1 MGFLDLFRP
10 KWKHSDPNIR
20 LEAIKDLSADDD
32 LPRLVQVARH
42 DRDVRIRRIAIK
54 KIDDP
59 DLLLEVAQA
68 EPDEDLR
75 RDAIE
80 KAAERML
87 SVALQAD
94 GAAEAADAIARIKT
108 GDAARDERT
117 LTEIVC
123 RARLS
128 EARHLAFERLREPR
142 SFAEV
147 VRRGSDSDL
156 RSSAIDKL
164 RDEEQ
169 LADLLMANLT
179 KELPKEL
186 SLRALDRVKS
196 RDLLAELAQK
206 GRSKA
211 LRTLAREKLGLSV
224 VPDEKAAPVRGKAAP
239 AAGDGKAKAK
249 PAAAPGA
256 DRREQLC
263 QRLEIAAKS
272 DDPSDYSDSD
282 DVIAAARAEWRGVPG
297 DAPAAMNKRFE
308 RAVNRLQQR
317 RDAFVKRPVAKD
329 APALVPVA
337 SPVVVKEPRE
347 AAKAPRQPSADDNA
361 PRTRKEE
368 DSPAAASEA
377 AEPAKPAAPP
387 ELSEAEKAERAARA
401 ALREKRE
408 AERKAREAEQAERI
422 QKEAE
427 RRAEDDRRRQ
437 EEQGRNLA
445 RVVAE
450 CEKLERLATA
460 ENLKVKQAEQVLK
473 AAHEVMVSAN
483 PLPRESG
490 PTTRKRYD
498 AARAAVVIRLN
509 DLRDKEEWQRFA
521 NIPKLEELCLQME
534 ALWAEVEKRGAE
546 LENDV
551 VLDVLKALQTEWK
564 KVGPAPKEKS
574 EALWQRFKDQG
585 DRVYDKLKAGS
596 EAERSANLAKK
607 EALCQRAEA
616 LLASLGATPAA
627 PATPAVPA
635 SGAPPADDAAAA
647 TTEKPARIDWKAV
660 SDGLKALQAEWK
672 AVGLVPSREQ
682 GEALWARF
690 KTAADAIHAEQKQ
703 HYAELDSERAENAKK
718 KEALCIR
725 AESLRYSTDW
735 KGTGEAIKSLQADWK
750 ALGPA
755 PKDQNE
761 ALWQRFRAACDAFF
775 ERRQAAFAELDQERS
790 GNAKKK
796 DALCQQAEALAGKD
810 DLDQDAAESEIK
822 RLMGEWK
829 RIGPAPK
836 AENEALWK
844 RFRAAADQVFDR
856 GRSYTMPV
864 SEGGEKFSNKLPL
877 AEALAKAQTV
887 APATADAGNAG
898 SASEVSPTWAEDSA
912 SAWADIENEL
922 DGTDKKPA

>member
-10 KWKHSDPNIR
+10 KWKHSDPNVR

-42 DRDVRIRRIAIK
+42 DRDVRVRRVAIK

-75 RDAIE
+75 RDALD
-80 KAAERML
+80 KASERML
-87 SVALQAD
+87 AAALQSDA
-94 GAAEAADAIARIKT
+94 AAEAAEAIGRIQT
-108 GDAARDERT
+108 GEAARDERT

-128 EARHLAFERLREPR
+128 EARHIAFERLREAR

-147 VRRGSDSDL
+147 IRRGSDADL
-156 RSSAIDKL
+156 RGAAIDKL
-164 RDEEQ
+164 RDEEI
-169 LADLLMANLT
+169 LADLLMAGLA

-186 SLRALDRVKS
+186 SLRALEKIKT
-196 RDLLAELAQK
+196 RDLLSEIAQK
-206 GRSKA
+206 GRSKV
-211 LRTLAREKLGLSV
+211 LRALAREKLGLSV
-224 VPDEKAAPVRGKAAP
+224 VSDEKAKPSAGKP
-239 AAGDGKAKAK
+239 AASEAKAK
-249 PAAAPGA
+249 PVAAVA
-256 DRREQLC
+256 DRRELLC

-272 DDPSDYSDSD
+272 DDASDYAEVD
-282 DVIAAARAEWRGVPG
+282 DVIAAARGEWRGVPG
-297 DAPAAMNKRFE
+297 DASAALNKRFE
-308 RAVNRLQQR
+308 RAVSRLQQR
-317 RDAFVKRPVAKD
+317 REAMGKRSAAKD
-329 APALVPVA
+329 APVL
-337 SPVVVKEPRE
+337 VKEPVAKPSRPAVEE
-347 AAKAPRQPSADDNA
+347 ASAPR
-361 PRTRKEE
+361 PRKVEE
-368 DSPAAASEA
+368 PEPAAAE
-377 AEPAKPAAPP
+377 EIAKPVAPP
-387 ELSEAEKAERAARA
+387 EPSEEEKAERAARA

-408 AERKAREAEQAERI
+408 AERKQREAEQAERMK
-422 QKEAE
+422 KEAE
-427 RRAEDDRRRQ
+427 RRAEDEKRRQ
-437 EEQGRNLA
+437 EEQARNLA
-445 RVVAE
+445 RIEAE
-450 CEKLERLATA
+450 CEKLEKLAAA
-460 ENLKVKQAEQVLK
+460 ENLKVKQAEGVLK
-473 AAHEVMVSAN
+473 SAHEVVVAAN
-483 PLPRESG
+483 PLPRDSG
-490 PTTRKRYD
+490 AAARKRYD
-498 AARAAVVIRLN
+498 AARAAVVIKLN

-546 LENDV
+546 LESDV
-551 VLDVLKALQTEWK
+551 VLDVLKALQGEWK

-585 DRVYDKLKAGS
+585 DRIYDKLKAGS

-607 EALCQRAEA
+607 EALCVRIEA
-616 LLASLGATPAA
+616 LLSTLA
-627 PATPAVPA
+627 PA
-635 SGAPPADDAAAA
+635 GEGAAAEPVA
-647 TTEKPARIDWKAV
+647 EKPGRVDWKAV
-660 SDGLKALQAEWK
+660 SEGLKALQAEWK

-682 GEALWARF
+682 GEALWQRF
-690 KTAADAIHAEQKQ
+690 KAAADKIHAEQKQ

-725 AESLRYSTDW
+725 AESFRYSTDW
-735 KGTGEAIKSLQADWK
+735 KPTGEAIKGLQAEWK

-775 ERRQAAFAELDQERS
+775 ERRQAAFAEQDQERS

-844 RFRAAADQVFDR
+844 RFRAAADQVFER

-877 AEALAKAQTV
+877 AEALAKAQTAAA
-887 APATADAGNAG
+887 APAEAG

-912 SAWADIENEL
+912 SAWADIESEL
-922 DGTDKKPA
+922 DETSKKP

>member
-10 KWKHSDPNIR
+10 KWKHSDPNVR

-42 DRDVRIRRIAIK
+42 DRDVRVRRIAIK

-75 RDAIE
+75 RDALD
-80 KAAERML
+80 KASERML
-87 SVALQAD
+87 AAALQAD
-94 GAAEAADAIARIKT
+94 AAAEAAEAIGRIKT
-108 GDAARDERT
+108 GEAARDERT
-117 LTEIVC
+117 LTEVVC

-128 EARHLAFERLREPR
+128 EARHLAFDRLREPR

-147 VRRGSDSDL
+147 IRRGSDASL
-156 RSSAIDKL
+156 RGSAIDKL
-164 RDEEQ
+164 RDEDL
-169 LADLLMANLT
+169 LADLLMANLA

-186 SLRALDRVKS
+186 SLRALEKIQT
-196 RDLLAELAQK
+196 RDLLSEIAQK
-206 GRSKA
+206 GRSKG
-211 LRTLAREKLGLSV
+211 LRALAREKLGLSV
-224 VPDEKAAPVRGKAAP
+224 VSDEKATPTRGKP
-239 AAGDGKAKAK
+239 ATASEAKPKAK
-249 PAAAPGA
+249 PAAAV
-256 DRREQLC
+256 DRREPLC

-272 DDPSDYSDSD
+272 DDPADYADVD

-297 DAPAAMNKRFE
+297 DAPAALNKRFE
-308 RAVNRLQQR
+308 RAVSRLQQR
-317 RDAFVKRPVAKD
+317 RDAFSKRVQVKD
-329 APALVPVA
+329 APVAVPVV
-337 SPVVVKEPRE
+337 PVVKEPVARPSRPAPE
-347 AAKAPRQPSADDNA
+347 DAARPRKVEEPAAPPVADQAAKPV
-361 PRTRKEE
+361 
-368 DSPAAASEA
+368 
-377 AEPAKPAAPP
+377 APP
-387 ELSEAEKAERAARA
+387 ELSEEEKAERAARA

-408 AERKAREAEQAERI
+408 AERKQREAEQAERM

-427 RRAEDDRRRQ
+427 RRAEDEKRRQ
-437 EEQGRNLA
+437 EDQARNLA
-445 RVVAE
+445 RVEAE
-450 CEKLERLATA
+450 CEKLEKLASA

-473 AAHEVMVSAN
+473 AAHEVVVGAN

-490 PTTRKRYD
+490 AAVRKRYD
-498 AARAAVVIRLN
+498 AARAAVVIKLN

-521 NIPKLEELCLQME
+521 NVPKLEELCLQME

-546 LENDV
+546 LETDV
-551 VLDVLKALQTEWK
+551 VLDVLKALQGEWK
-564 KVGPAPKEKS
+564 KVGPAPKDKS

-585 DRVYDKLKAGS
+585 DRIYDRLKAGS

-616 LLASLGATPAA
+616 LLAGLVPST
-627 PATPAVPA
+627 AVE
-635 SGAPPADDAAAA
+635 GAAAEA
-647 TTEKPARIDWKAV
+647 GAEKPGRIDWKSV
-660 SDGLKALQAEWK
+660 SDQLKALQAEWK

-682 GEALWARF
+682 GEALWQRF
-690 KTAADAIHAEQKQ
+690 KAAADKIHGEQKQ

-725 AESLRYSTDW
+725 AEQLRYSVDW
-735 KGTGEAIKSLQADWK
+735 KTTGEAIKGLQAEWK

-844 RFRAAADQVFDR
+844 RFRAAADQVFER

-877 AEALAKAQTV
+877 AEALAKAQT
-887 APATADAGNAG
+887 AAAASELG

-912 SAWADIENEL
+912 SAWADIEHEL
-922 DGTDKKPA
+922 DGNKKP

>member
-10 KWKHSDPNIR
+10 KWKHSDPNVR
-20 LEAIKDLSADDD
+20 LEAIKDLSADED

-42 DRDVRIRRIAIK
+42 DRDVRVRRIAIK

-59 DLLLEVAQA
+59 ELLLEVAQA

-75 RDAIE
+75 RDALD
-80 KAAERML
+80 KASERML
-87 SVALQAD
+87 AAALQAD
-94 GAAEAADAIARIKT
+94 AAAEASEIIARIKT

-117 LTEIVC
+117 LTDIVV

-128 EARHLAFERLREPR
+128 EARHLAFDRLREAR

-147 VRRGSDSDL
+147 IRRGSDVDL
-156 RSSAIDKL
+156 RGSAIDKL
-164 RDEEQ
+164 RDEEL
-169 LADLLMANLT
+169 LADLLMANLA

-186 SLRALDRVKS
+186 SLRALQKIQT
-196 RDLLAELAQK
+196 RDLLSEIAQK
-206 GRSKA
+206 GRSKG
-211 LRTLAREKLGLSV
+211 LRALAREKLGLSV
-224 VPDEKAAPVRGKAAP
+224 VSDEKVAAARGKAAP
-239 AAGDGKAKAK
+239 TAASAKAK
-249 PAAAPGA
+249 PAAATA
-256 DRREQLC
+256 DRRELLC

-272 DDPSDYSDSD
+272 DDPSDYADVD
-282 DVIAAARAEWRGVPG
+282 DVIAATRGEWRGAAG
-297 DAPAAMNKRFE
+297 EAPAALSKRFE
-308 RAVNRLQQR
+308 RAVSRLQQR
-317 RDAFVKRPVAKD
+317 RDAFVKRAQSKE
-329 APALVPVA
+329 A
-337 SPVVVKEPRE
+337 PVVVP
-347 AAKAPRQPSADDNA
+347 
-361 PRTRKEE
+361 
-368 DSPAAASEA
+368 A
-377 AEPAKPAAPP
+377 AEPATAKEAAAKPSRPTADEAHAARPRKKEEPAEPGRAAAEEPEKPAAPP
-387 ELSEAEKAERAARA
+387 ELSEEEKAERAARA

-408 AERKAREAEQAERI
+408 AERKQREAEQAERM

-427 RRAEDDRRRQ
+427 RRSADEKRRQ
-437 EEQGRNLA
+437 EEQSRNLA
-445 RVVAE
+445 RIEAE
-450 CEKLERLATA
+450 CEKLEKLAAA

-473 AAHEVMVSAN
+473 AAHEVVVGAN

-490 PTTRKRYD
+490 GAARKRYD
-498 AARAAVVIRLN
+498 AARAAVVIKLN

-521 NIPKLEELCLQME
+521 NVPKLEELCLQME

-546 LENDV
+546 LEPDV
-551 VLDVLKALQTEWK
+551 VLDVLKALQGEWK

-585 DRVYDKLKAGS
+585 DRIYDRLKAGS

-607 EALCQRAEA
+607 EALCQRIEA
-616 LLASLGATPAA
+616 LLATLAGAA
-627 PATPAVPA
+627 PSEPA
-635 SGAPPADDAAAA
+635 STPDATAPTDSAA
-647 TTEKPARIDWKAV
+647 EKQARVDWKAT
-660 SDGLKALQAEWK
+660 SEQLKALQAEWK
-672 AVGLVPSREQ
+672 TVGLVPSREQ
-682 GEALWARF
+682 GEALWQRF
-690 KTAADAIHAEQKQ
+690 KAAADKIHGEQKQ

-735 KGTGEAIKSLQADWK
+735 KTTGEAIKGLQADWK

-775 ERRQAAFAELDQERS
+775 ERRQAAFAEQDQERS

-829 RIGPAPK
+829 RVGPAPK

-844 RFRAAADQVFDR
+844 RFRAAADQVFER

-864 SEGGEKFSNKLPL
+864 TEGGEKFSNKLPL
-877 AEALAKAQTV
+877 AEALAKAQS
-887 APATADAGNAG
+887 AAAATAEPAENG

-912 SAWADIENEL
+912 SAWADIESEL
-922 DGTDKKPA
+922 DNGKKAP

>member
-10 KWKHSDPNIR
+10 KWKHSDPNVR

-42 DRDVRIRRIAIK
+42 DRDVRVRRIAIK

-75 RDAIE
+75 RDALD
-80 KAAERML
+80 KASDRML
-87 SVALQAD
+87 AGALQAD
-94 GAAEAADAIARIKT
+94 AAAEAAEAIGRIKT
-108 GDAARDERT
+108 GEAARDERT
-117 LTEIVC
+117 LTEIVV

-128 EARHLAFERLREPR
+128 EARHLAFDRLHEPR
-142 SFAEV
+142 SFAEII
-147 VRRGSDSDL
+147 RRGSDADL
-156 RSSAIDKL
+156 RGAAVDKL
-164 RDEEQ
+164 GNEEL
-169 LADLLMANLT
+169 LADLLMANLA
-179 KELPKEL
+179 KELPKEV
-186 SLRALDRVKS
+186 SLRALAKIRA
-196 RDLLAELAQK
+196 RDLLAEIAQR

-211 LRTLAREKLGLSV
+211 LRALAREKLGLTV
-224 VPDEKAAPVRGKAAP
+224 VSDDKAPPARGKTAV
-239 AAGDGKAKAK
+239 DAKAK
-249 PAAAPGA
+249 SKPAAPPA
-256 DRREQLC
+256 DAREPLC

-272 DDPSDYSDSD
+272 DDPGDYGDVD
-282 DVIAAARAEWRGVPG
+282 EVIAAVRAEWRGVPG
-297 DAPAAMNKRFE
+297 NASAALNKRFE
-308 RAVNRLQQR
+308 RAVSRLQQR
-317 RDAFVKRPVAKD
+317 RDAFIKRTQSKDAPVPVKEPVAKPLRPATEE
-329 APALVPVA
+329 APA
-337 SPVVVKEPRE
+337 
-347 AAKAPRQPSADDNA
+347 AKSR
-361 PRTRKEE
+361 R
-368 DSPAAASEA
+368 A
-377 AEPAKPAAPP
+377 AEPVVAPASVPPEAEKPAAPP

-401 ALREKRE
+401 AQREQRE
-408 AERKAREAEQAERI
+408 AERRQREAEQAERI

-427 RRAEDDRRRQ
+427 RRAEEDKRRQ
-437 EEQGRNLA
+437 TEQASNLA
-445 RVVAE
+445 RLEAE
-450 CEKLERLATA
+450 CGKLEKLAAA
-460 ENLKVKQAEQVLK
+460 ENLKVKQAEQALK
-473 AAHEVMVSAN
+473 AAHDVVVSAN

-490 PTTRKRYD
+490 PAARKRYD
-498 AARAAVVIRLN
+498 AARAAVVIKLS

-521 NIPKLEELCLQME
+521 NVPKLEELCLQME

-546 LENDV
+546 LEPDV
-551 VLDVLKALQTEWK
+551 VLDVLKALQGEWK
-564 KVGPAPKEKS
+564 KVGPAPKDKS

-585 DRVYDKLKAGS
+585 DRIYDKLKAGS

-616 LLASLGATPAA
+616 LLATLGQGA
-627 PATPAVPA
+627 PA
-635 SGAPPADDAAAA
+635 DAAAA
-647 TTEKPARIDWKAV
+647 AEPATEKPVRIEWKAV
-660 SDGLKALQAEWK
+660 SDQLKALQAEWK
-672 AVGLVPSREQ
+672 TVGLVPSREQ
-682 GEALWARF
+682 GEALWQRF
-690 KTAADAIHAEQKQ
+690 KAAADKIHTEQKQ

-725 AESLRYSTDW
+725 AESFRYSTDW
-735 KGTGEAIKSLQADWK
+735 KGTGEAIKGLQSEWK

-775 ERRQAAFAELDQERS
+775 ERRQAAFAEQDQERS

-836 AENEALWK
+836 AENEVLWK
-844 RFRAAADQVFDR
+844 RFRAAADQVFER

-877 AEALAKAQTV
+877 AEALAKAQTAS
-887 APATADAGNAG
+887 APAEAG

-922 DGTDKKPA
+922 DGDKKA